1 MGLERRLSIM
11 TTATPHPYDITV
23 ESAGPARKRVNITV
37 PTEAVASKLQ
47 DSMGMLRTQTAI
59 PGFRK
64 GKVPAHIIEKR
75 FGESLRT
82 EARNEIVSDAWKN
95 AIEEFELRP
104 LGEPEPVGDPEEVVL
119 EEGKPLSFALEVEV
133 MPEFELPAFDDIKL
147 TRPMVEV
154 NDEHI
159 DEEIE
164 RQKIRNGTLQEVEGK
179 AAEGDFVIGPAV
191 VHLNSKE
198 EPFYTTEQTRLTV
211 PAKDAG
217 GEILGLFIDDLG
229 KILTGAGVGDEIVIN
244 TDGPEEHELEEVR
257 GAKVEVTFNV
267 IQAVKIN
274 PIEDDELV
282 ALFGLENA
290 DMLKEQVKLALEQR
304 RDQDQAAVLRQQATA
319 EIANRVEMELPEKT
333 SAMQADRD
341 LQRLRTQLQSSGKM
355 SMEEVEAEVAKVR
368 AGSAD
373 ESQKRLKSF
382 FILTKL
388 AEHFHVTVNEMEVNA
403 RISELAMQNGKRPE
417 EMRNTLAKQGQLQQ
431 IQAVVREEKAA
442 DQLVAACTITEM
454 PVKEWQAK
462 QDGGAVKKTTKKKTT
477 KKKTAKKTATK
488 KKTTKKTTKKSSS
501 KS

>member
-1 MGLERRLSIM
+1 M
-11 TTATPHPYDITV
+11 TTATTHPYEITV
-23 ESAGPARKRVNITV
+23 EIAGPARKRVNITV
-37 PTEAVASKLQ
+37 PKEAVASKLQ
-47 DSMGMLRTQTAI
+47 ESMGMLRTQTVI

-95 AIEEFELRP
+95 ALEEFELRP
-104 LGEPEPVGDPEEVVL
+104 LGEPEPVGNPEEVIL
-119 EEGKPLSFALEVEV
+119 EDGKSLSFSLEVEV

-147 TRPMVEV
+147 TRPIVEV

-159 DEEIE
+159 VEEII
-164 RQKIRNGTLQEVEGK
+164 RQKIRNGNLEEVAGK
-179 AAEGDFVIGPAV
+179 AGEGDFVIGPAV
-191 VHLNSKE
+191 VHLNGKE
-198 EPFYTTEQTRLTV
+198 DPFYKTEQTRLTV

-229 KILTGAGVGDEIVIN
+229 KILQGVSVGDKIVIN

-267 IQAVKIN
+267 VQAVKIN
-274 PIEDDELV
+274 PLEDDELI

-290 DMLKEQVKLALEQR
+290 DMLNEQIKLALEQR
-304 RDQDQAAVLRQQATA
+304 RDQDQAAVLRQQATT
-319 EIANRVEMELPEKT
+319 EISSRVEMELPEKT

-368 AGSAD
+368 AGTAD
-373 ESQKRLKSF
+373 ESKKRLKSF

-388 AEHFHVTVNEMEVNA
+388 AEHFHVTVNDMEVNTRVA
-403 RISELAMQNGKRPE
+403 ELAMQNGKRPE
-417 EMRNTLAKQGQLQQ
+417 EMRTALAKQGQLQQ
-431 IQAVVREEKAA
+431 IEAVVREEKAA

-454 PVKEWQAK
+454 PVEEWQAL
-462 QDGGAVKKTTKKKTT
+462 QDGGAPKKITKKTTKKKTT
-477 KKKTAKKTATK
+477 KKTAKKTASK